1 MYDIKI
7 MNAKTR
13 NSSKLV
19 SIGIIGNKIADIGDS
34 LPVDAKE
41 IIDAKGRITGSSFP
55 TGWCVKR
62 AGNKRFG
69 RRSTKYGNR
78 CCGRHSMD

>member
-19 SIGIIGNKIADIGDS
+19 SIGIIENKIVDIGDS
-34 LPVDAKE
+34 LPADAKE
-41 IIDAKGRITGSSFP
+41 IIDAKGNLVTESFVN
-55 TGWCVKR
+55 GHLHLCNDGV
-62 AGNKRFG
+62 
-69 RRSTKYGNR
+69 
-78 CCGRHSMD
+78 

>member
-34 LPVDAKE
+34 LPADAKE
-41 IIDAKGRITGSSFP
+41 IIDAKGKKS
-55 TGWCVKR
+55 C
-62 AGNKRFG
+62 
-69 RRSTKYGNR
+69 Y
-78 CCGRHSMD
+78 